1 MNKNDGS
8 GKLWSDQSVNGMGG
22 PGAQQGTDSIL
33 IQDNETK
40 QNRMYGYIIM
50 ASSVVVLAILMVRLF
65 SFSIYLIDFTSE
77 EYSLIIIQCPNDSV
91 FIFYRYSQ
99 YSAATAQTRP

>member
-1 MNKNDGS
+1 
-8 GKLWSDQSVNGMGG
+8 MGG

-50 ASSVVVLAILMVRLF
+50 ASSVVVLAILMVRIVF
-65 SFSIYLIDFTSE
+65 SLSHIDFFISRAIVT
-77 EYSLIIIQCPNDSV
+77 YTRYFTISLC
-91 FIFYRYSQ
+91 YRYLQ
-99 YSAATAQTRP
+99 YSAAIAQIRP